1 MRPLRH
7 TWALAALAAAALAC
21 QTVLGPVET
30 VPTPPSRP
38 TPTPPQARP
47 TAAATATRAAELE
60 AGLSRGTPLPGDQ
73 PAELP
78 ALTVT
83 ILETL
88 RGAAAWEQLA
98 QANMFN
104 EPAPE
109 GQEYLLVNLHVEATR
124 GDFPREISDAD
135 FKVTGD
141 LRRRYFAAAV
151 VPPEPELRAEL
162 RAGEGASGWA
172 AYLIGAG
179 ETNLLL
185 MVDLLDNPDETPPYF
200 LTLEPGA
207 LVVVDPGLALI
218 PPTDLGTDPAEPA
231 PLGATVVSEDW
242 EVTVRA
248 SLRGEEA
255 WVMAQAA
262 NQFNEPPLPGME
274 YIAVQVQVR
283 AIHTDDTLVF
293 VDGYAFKTQDR
304 DGRRYDPPSVVDPE
318 PALDAALFP
327 GGTYQGWVVVQ
338 TPLRAPVVLVFQPF
352 LDFDN
357 VNERFLALIPQE

>member
-1 MRPLRH
+1 MRPPRSA
-7 TWALAALAAAALAC
+7 WALAALAAAALAC
-21 QTVLGPVET
+21 QTVLGPTET
-30 VPTPPSRP
+30 VPTPAPRP
-38 TPTPPQARP
+38 TPTPPQVRP
-47 TAAATATRAAELE
+47 TAAAAATAEREL
-60 AGLSRGTPLPGDQ
+60 GLSRGAPLPGDQ

-78 ALTVT
+78 AMTVT
-83 ILETL
+83 ILEVV
-88 RGAAAWEQLA
+88 RGAEAWERLA

-109 GQEYLLVNLHVEATR
+109 GQEYLLIQLQVDVTR
-124 GDFPREISDAD
+124 GDSPREVGDAD

-141 LRRRYFAAAV
+141 LRRRYFTAAV
-151 VPPEPELRAEL
+151 VPPEPELNAEL
-162 RAGEGASGWA
+162 RVGESASGWA
-172 AYLIGAG
+172 AYLIGVDEA
-179 ETNLLL
+179 NLLL
-185 MVDLLDNPDETPPYF
+185 MVDPLDNPDETPPYF

-207 LVVVDPGLALI
+207 LVAVDAGLDQLS
-218 PPTDLGTDPAEPA
+218 PTDLGTDPAEPA

-255 WVMAQAA
+255 WAMAQAA
-262 NQFNEPPLPGME
+262 NQFNDPPLPGME

-283 AIHTDDTLVF
+283 AIHTQDSLVF
-293 VDGYAFKTQDR
+293 IDGYAFKTQDR

-327 GGTYQGWVVVQ
+327 GGTYLGWVVVQ